1 MAQPDLL
8 LCQQFTFFNHL
19 NGDKFVSNLVTYQ
32 CIDNIAQITINNP
45 PVNALSQT
53 VRKGIMD
60 CIDQFSGDAA
70 ASIVVL
76 HGSGRLFLGGA
87 DISEFG
93 KPPQAPGLPDVVN
106 HIEACNKP
114 VVAAMHTAAL
124 GGGLEIAMGA
134 HYRLATTGTVL
145 GMPEVKLG
153 LIPGAGGTQR
163 LPRLVGVDTA
173 LTMIT
178 SGQPATCDE
187 ALQSGLIDKLVSV
200 SDIQAAGVE
209 FAQQILDGDFVDTH
223 SPASLVRRTGDR
235 QVSGLSKE
243 AMAQWRS
250 KLESKARG
258 EVAALKAFEAIE
270 LSTQLELHKG
280 IAQERRIFSELMETP
295 QRAGLIHAFFAE
307 RRVGKLPEIEGLKGR
322 ELSQIGVIGGG
333 TMGAGIATAA
343 LLSGF
348 SVILIERDTESG
360 DRARATIKSNLEGA
374 VKRGKLNKIQCQE
387 ILSNRLQTHTNYN
400 SLSQADL
407 IIEAVFESMEVK
419 KQVFKTLDAIAKSD
433 AILATNTSYL
443 DIDEIAAVT
452 KRPES
457 VIGLHFFSPAHV
469 MKLLEVVVAKQTHP
483 ELVATS
489 FALAK
494 RLGKTAVKAGVCDGF
509 IGNRILTNYR
519 TAADHMVLDGASPYQ
534 IDRALTDYG
543 FAMGPY
549 AVADLAGL
557 DIGYASRQRRAPTAH
572 PRERYPS
579 FADELYSLGR
589 LGQKTRKGYYLYPE
603 GSRKGLEDPVVEA
616 TVAQARIEAGIRP
629 RTFSDDEI
637 VRRYMAAM
645 INEAARVLEEGIAL
659 RPLDIDVVLL
669 YGYGFPRWRGG
680 PMHTADQIGL
690 PKILSDI
697 QSFALQDDFFWQA
710 APLLAQLVGE
720 GRNFNSLNTA

>member
-1 MAQPDLL
+1 M
-8 LCQQFTFFNHL
+8 
-19 NGDKFVSNLVTYQ
+19 SNLVTYQ
-32 CIDNIAQITINNP
+32 CSDNVAQITISNP
-45 PVNALSQT
+45 PVNALSQQ

-60 CIDQFSGDAA
+60 CIDQFSADAT

-93 KPPQAPGLPDVVN
+93 KPPQPPGLPDVVN
-106 HIEACNKP
+106 YIEACNKP
-114 VVAAMHTAAL
+114 VVAAMHGAAL
-124 GGGLEIAMGA
+124 GGGLEVAMGA
-134 HYRLATTGTVL
+134 HYRIATEGTKL

-163 LPRLVGVDTA
+163 LPRLVGMDTA
-173 LTMIT
+173 LKMIT
-178 SGQPATCDE
+178 SGQPASCDE

-200 SDIQAAGVE
+200 PDIQAAGVE
-209 FAQQILDGDFVDTH
+209 FAKQILAGDFQD
-223 SPASLVRRTGDR
+223 VRRTGDR
-235 QVSGLSKE
+235 QVLGISKE
-243 AMAQWRS
+243 AMLQWRS
-250 KLESKARG
+250 TLELKARG
-258 EVAALKAFEAIE
+258 EVAALKALDAVEI
-270 LSTQLELHKG
+270 STQLELHKG
-280 IAQERRIFSELMETP
+280 IAQERRIFSELMGTP

-307 RRVGKLPEIEGLKGR
+307 RRVSKLPELEGIKGR

-333 TMGAGIATAA
+333 TMGAGIATSA

-348 SVILIERDTESG
+348 NVVLIERDVDSA
-360 DRARATIKSNLEGA
+360 DKARGTIKKNLEGA
-374 VKRGKLNKIQCQE
+374 VKRGKLSEVQSQKM
-387 ILSNRLQTHTNYN
+387 LSKNLETLTNYE
-400 SLSQADL
+400 SLAQADL

-419 KQVFKTLDAIAKSD
+419 KGVFIKLDAIAKPN

-443 DIDEIAAVT
+443 DVDEIAAVIQ
-452 KRPES
+452 RPES

-469 MKLLEVVVAKQTHP
+469 MKLLEVVVAKKTQP

-489 FALAK
+489 FKLAK

-509 IGNRILTNYR
+509 IGNRLLTNYR
-519 TAADHMVLDGASPYQ
+519 TAADHMILDGASPYQ

-557 DIGYASRQRRAPTAH
+557 DIGYASRQRRASTAH
-572 PRERYPS
+572 PRERYPI
-579 FADELYSLGR
+579 FADEIYSLGR
-589 LGQKTRKGYYLYPE
+589 LGQKTGQGYYLYPE
-603 GSRKGLEDPVVEA
+603 GSRKGLQDPVVEA
-616 TVAQARIEAGIRP
+616 IIAQARVEAGIRA

-680 PMHTADQIGL
+680 PMFSADQIGL

-697 QSFALQDDFFWQA
+697 QSFALEDDYFWQT
-710 APLLAQLVGE
+710 APLLTRLVE
-720 GRNFNSLNTA
+720 EKRDFNSLNIA

>member
-1 MAQPDLL
+1 
-8 LCQQFTFFNHL
+8 
-19 NGDKFVSNLVTYQ
+19 VSNLVTYQ

-93 KPPQAPGLPDVVN
+93 KPPKAPGLPDVVE

-163 LPRLVGVDTA
+163 LPRLVGADTA

-209 FAQQILDGDFVDTH
+209 FARQILNGDFVDTH
-223 SPASLVRRTGDR
+223 SDASLVRRTGDR
-235 QVSGLSKE
+235 QVSRLSKE

-250 KLESKARG
+250 KLESKAHG

-270 LSTQLELHKG
+270 LSTQLELYEG
-280 IAQERRIFSELMETP
+280 IAQERRLFSELMETP

-307 RRVGKLPEIEGLKGR
+307 RRVGKLPEIEGVKAR
-322 ELSQIGVIGGG
+322 ELAQIGVIGGG

-343 LLSGF
+343 LSSGY

-360 DRARATIKSNLEGA
+360 DRARATVKSNLEGA
-374 VKRGKLNKIQCQE
+374 VKRGKLSKRQCQD
-387 ILSNRLQTHTNYN
+387 ILSGKLQTLTNYN
-400 SLSQADL
+400 SLFQADL
-407 IIEAVFESMEVK
+407 IIEAVFESMDVK
-419 KQVFKTLDAIAKSD
+419 KQVFKTLDAIAKPD

-469 MKLLEVVVAKQTHP
+469 MKLLEVVVAKQTQP

-534 IDRALTDYG
+534 IDKALTDYG

-572 PRERYPS
+572 PRERYPT

-603 GSRKGLEDPVVEA
+603 GSRKGLEDPVIEA
-616 TVAQARIEAGIRP
+616 TVAQARIEAGIKP

-697 QSFALQDDFFWQA
+697 QTFALEDDFFWQA
-710 APLLAQLVGE
+710 APLLTQLVE
-720 GRNFNSLNTA
+720 QGRNFNSLNTA